1 MENGGALHELC
12 TMPRE
17 VHYHRQT
24 AMSIV
29 QVRNYLTPS
38 HPILYV
44 YIPHQIHNRQT
55 AMPTYI
61 LYRYLPN
68 LIHNS

>member
-24 AMSIV
+24 AMPIV
-29 QVRNYLTPS
+29 QVSNYLTPS

-44 YIPHQIHNRQT
+44 YIPHQIHNRQIS
-55 AMPTYI
+55 MPI
-61 LYRYLPN
+61 VQVSKYLS
-68 LIHNS
+68 L